1 MAENIAP
8 MPDEPNSITTMKR
21 YYNDR
26 LHVPERDH
34 LWAELME
41 GNDRSLI
48 ITLASFAESM
58 AEGLVGRNLPSLKQC
73 TEKEYNYAFRHE
85 GPLGTFSAC
94 IDMAFYLQL
103 IDNTL
108 RDQLHDLRDMRNA
121 VAHTK
126 RRVTLK
132 DPQLANVAKRIIH
145 PKGMFK
151 LLDDTNDGLRRT
163 LASEG
168 LLICTTLTHGRDE
181 AVRMCRESFT
191 AQGREPPF

>member
-1 MAENIAP
+1 MA
-8 MPDEPNSITTMKR
+8 DEPNSITTMRR

-26 LHVPERDH
+26 LHVPKRDD

-48 ITLASFAESM
+48 ITLASLAE
-58 AEGLVGRNLPSLKQC
+58 AGVVALVGRNLPSLKDC

-103 IDNTL
+103 IDANL
-108 RDQLHDLRDMRNA
+108 RDQLHDLRNMRNA
-121 VAHTK
+121 VAHTR
-126 RRVTLK
+126 RRVTLE
-132 DPQLANVAKRIIH
+132 DAELRNVAKRLMP

-151 LLDDTNDGLRRT
+151 LLEDTHDGYRRT
-163 LASEG
+163 LAGEG
-168 LLICTTLTHGRDE
+168 MLICTTLTFGRED
-181 AVRMCRESFT
+181 AIKKCRESF
-191 AQGREPPF
+191 AQQGRECPF